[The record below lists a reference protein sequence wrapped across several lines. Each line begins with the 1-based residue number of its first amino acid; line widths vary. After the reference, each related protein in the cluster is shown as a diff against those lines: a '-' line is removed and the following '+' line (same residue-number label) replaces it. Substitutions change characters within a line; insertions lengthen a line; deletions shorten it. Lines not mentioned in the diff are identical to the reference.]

1 MSHKEQAVEIYTK
14 FFLKLNIPFEE
25 KIEKAK
31 LESIKYSEDKLN
43 KCKEPENFLYWE
55 CVKSYIEKIDVK
67 YNKQNEK
74 LNNNCKEEKMR

>member
-14 FFLKLNIPFEE
+14 FFLKLNIPFQER
-25 KIEKAK
+25 ILKAK

-55 CVKSYIEKIDVK
+55 CVKNYIQKIDVK

-74 LNNNCKEEKMR
+74 LNNNCKKEKMH